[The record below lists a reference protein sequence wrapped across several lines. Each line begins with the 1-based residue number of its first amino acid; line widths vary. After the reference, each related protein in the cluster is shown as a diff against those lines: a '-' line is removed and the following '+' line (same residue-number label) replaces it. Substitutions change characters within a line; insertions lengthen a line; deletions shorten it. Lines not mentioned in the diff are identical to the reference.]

1 MEKGWVIFL
10 GIYVFINTL
19 IALYTY
25 FKLKKF
31 YDQKLVMET
40 KENGEQEVV
49 DLHQKY
55 HVFRKTDKLSFLRL
69 LIGVNLLFWPKLI
82 LMIIVI
88 TLLIWVL
95 A

>member
-1 MEKGWVIFL
+1 MDTGWAIFL

-19 IALYTY
+19 MALYTY

-31 YDQKLVMET
+31 YDKKLIMET
-40 KENGEQEVV
+40 NENGEQEVV

-55 HVFRKTDKLSFLRL
+55 HVFRKTDKLSFPRI
-69 LIGVNLLFWPKLI
+69 LIGVNLLFWPKL
-82 LMIIVI
+82 LSMIVVI
-88 TLLIWVL
+88 TFLIAVL